1 MRRWPRII
9 LGTLVALGLGAAAF
23 FFWPASLPAVAA
35 SAAQPSGAALVARG
49 EYLARAGD
57 CVACHTAP
65 GGQEFAGGRPF
76 ELPFGTI
83 YSSNITPDRET
94 GIGAW
99 SDAEFV
105 RALRRGV
112 GRHGE
117 DLYPVFPYTAYAQLT
132 LDDALAIR
140 AYLASLTPVRE
151 PRRAN
156 ELGFPFNQRY
166 AVRAW
171 KALFLPAEGYRPNPS
186 RDAAWNRGAYL
197 VEALAHCGEC
207 HTPRNVMFALDQRR
221 AYAGE
226 VQDGWLAYNIS
237 SDRETGIGA
246 WSDEQLTQYLSTGRA
261 EGRGPA
267 SGPMAEAVSHSL
279 RFLQPDDIRAMVTYL
294 RSIPAQ
300 SNGPPI
306 VQPVAATVDP
316 DPLGARLFAQA
327 CAGCHLPGG
336 GGRQSPWAA
345 LAGSRTAG
353 DPVGTN
359 LVQVLT
365 RGTEL
370 QTSQGLMFM
379 HAFTGGYTDAE
390 LAALANYVIRQ
401 FGGRQGQVTAE
412 QVARSRGP
420 AQPIASR

>member
-1 MRRWPRII
+1 MRRWLKIT
-9 LGTLVALGLGAAAF
+9 LGVLVVLGLGAGAF
-23 FFWPASLPAVAA
+23 FVWPASLPQVAA
-35 SAAQPSGAALVARG
+35 SPAQPTGNALLARG

-57 CVACHTAP
+57 CVACHTVP

-83 YSSNITPDRET
+83 YAPNITPDRET

-99 SDAEFV
+99 TDAEFV

-117 DLYPVFPYTAYAQLT
+117 DLYPVFPYTAYALLST
-132 LDDALAIR
+132 DDALAIR
-140 AYLASLTPVRE
+140 AWLATLTPVRQ
-151 PRRAN
+151 PNRDN

-171 KALFLPAEGYRPNPS
+171 KALFLPTESFRPDPA

-197 VEALAHCGEC
+197 VEALAHCAEC
-207 HTPRNVMFALDQRR
+207 HTPRNAMFALDRGR

-246 WSDEQLTQYLSTGRA
+246 WTDDQLAQYLSTGHA
-261 EGRGPA
+261 AGRGPA
-267 SGPMAEAVSHSL
+267 SGPMAEAVSYSL
-279 RFLQPDDIRAMVTYL
+279 RFLEPDDIRAMVTYL
-294 RSIPAQ
+294 RSIPPQ
-300 SNGPPI
+300 SSGPPV
-306 VQPVAATVDP
+306 VQAGAAPVEA

-327 CAGCHLPGG
+327 CAGCHLPNGQ
-336 GGRQSPWAA
+336 GRQSPWAG
-345 LAGSRTAG
+345 LAGSRTTG
-353 DPVGTN
+353 DPAGTN

-390 LAALANYVIRQ
+390 LAALANFTIAR
-401 FGGRQGQVTAE
+401 FGGRQGRVTAE
-412 QVARSRGP
+412 QIARNRGP